1 MNKCWGKNP
10 KNNLPIPDGKKVEY
24 DYNLAN
30 QLISVTDWLG
40 NKTEYQYDKHG
51 RLSKQIYPNGVVLTR
66 EYDKGGRLTSQKE
79 TIGSTRIIRSIDMSM
94 IRQEIL

>member
-1 MNKCWGKNP
+1 M
-10 KNNLPIPDGKKVEY
+10 EY

-79 TIGSTRIIRSIDMSM
+79 TIGSTRISEYRYEYDKAGNIIKEQSF
-94 IRQEIL
+94 LVYPGLPY